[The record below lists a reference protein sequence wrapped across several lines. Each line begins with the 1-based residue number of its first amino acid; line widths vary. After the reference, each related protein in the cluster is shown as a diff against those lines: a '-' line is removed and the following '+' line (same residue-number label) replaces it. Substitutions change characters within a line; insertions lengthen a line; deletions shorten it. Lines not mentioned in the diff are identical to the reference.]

1 MPSEQTIEPPAD
13 AAPVERM
20 VSRITLTGVDE
31 RTDLDAL
38 PDGVEIGV
46 LYTWEP
52 ERRHRYPPRSTVVK
66 ILERLQGRRLALHVC
81 GGRARAKLLE
91 YALPDLTHLV
101 SRIQVNGQLFP
112 DDVRT
117 VCGLYGGHTIITQ
130 HTIQNSELAVLD
142 VPNHV
147 VLVDGSGGRGRS
159 PEQWKRPNTQKAVGF
174 AGGLGPEN
182 VRDELTRIQSV
193 AVGEW
198 WIDME
203 GKLRNQDDWFDV
215 QRANDVVAALC
226 G

>member
-1 MPSEQTIEPPAD
+1 MSTEKTINPA
-13 AAPVERM
+13 PLQHM

-31 RTDLDAL
+31 RTDLDEL

-46 LYTWEP
+46 LYTWDAEG
-52 ERRHRYPPRSTVVK
+52 RHRYPPRSAVMK
-66 ILERLQGRRLALHVC
+66 ILERLQGRRLALHIC
-81 GGRARAKLLE
+81 GGRARAKLLD
-91 YALPDLTHLV
+91 YALADMTHLV
-101 SRIQVNGQLFP
+101 DRIQVNGRLEP
-112 DDVRT
+112 TDVLT

-130 HTIQNSELAVLD
+130 HTDWNSGLATMD

-159 PEQWKRPNTQKAVGF
+159 PKRWRRPETQKPVGF
-174 AGGLGPEN
+174 AGGLGPDN
-182 VRDELTRIQSV
+182 VREELTRIRSV
-193 AVGEW
+193 ASGDW

-203 GKLRNQDDWFDV
+203 GKLRDSDDWFDA